1 LNLLTLGMTHS
12 DDARGVI
19 NAMRELPGDLQRI
32 LDESRA
38 EEVAE
43 LYADA
48 GAYFFIGRGLQFP
61 VALEGALKMKEIT
74 YKHAEGFAAG
84 ELKHGPLA
92 LVTSETPVFAVV
104 IGDDEKARTTVG
116 NVKEVEARDA
126 PVVAIT
132 DGQTDVDRY
141 ADHVLEIPETHPRA
155 AAVLANAHLQLL
167 SYQTAAKLGRNIDKP
182 RNLAK
187 SVTVE

>member
-1 LNLLTLGMTHS
+1 
-12 DDARGVI
+12 
-19 NAMRELPGDLQRI
+19 
-32 LDESRA
+32 
-38 EEVAE
+38 
-43 LYADA
+43 
-48 GAYFFIGRGLQFP
+48 
-61 VALEGALKMKEIT
+61 MKEIT

-92 LVTSETPVFAVV
+92 LVTDNTPVFAIVT
-104 IGDDEKARTTVG
+104 GDDERARKTIG

-132 DGQTDVDRY
+132 DGQSDVERY
-141 ADHVLEIPETHPRA
+141 ADHVLQIPKTHPRA
-155 AAVLANAHLQLL
+155 AAVLANTHLQLV
-167 SYQTAAKLGRNIDKP
+167 SYHTAALLGRNIDKP